1 MLALCIPLQVLAAEG
16 TEKPISISGAL
27 QRNKNTDTTQEEALE
42 KQIKKESFSG
52 DSGGSATTGGERED
66 LSQNSSNLAADAAA
80 RLQQLEA
87 IRAGDQSYLG
97 GDGTPSSANP
107 FGPQVTNSNAVRG
120 FVGGTVDS
128 EVLAFRMS
136 LAKLDNEGFALYGD
150 AESLNNAVQEYGRK
164 YYVACEEGAYYY
176 SPGTWSC
183 SITNRGKTMKKAADG
198 TITHSIL
205 YGLFKGESNDYVSRR
220 PSGVYEINLTEDS
233 IDDFMLEMSTIDA
246 YNNALYQ
253 EWKNG
258 SSAYPIVAVVEV
270 MGITVNGFRAT
281 DSQNRAW
288 VSVADCAYEIG
299 GSSAY
304 EAYLKLDMSTL
315 KQKLNTASKNTD
327 RYAAASD
334 LAIAKVTPMQLWIQN
349 SNRDEH
355 DWWPFFYSKHMFNT
369 WWPNGV
375 VSDSTVPPSDK
386 ERLASSWSEWA
397 YQLWQTRSNT
407 QSPIAGCTMFT
418 LTPGYGGQPSG
429 VFDWHIDAEGLP
441 LNASGHAEDKAVDD
455 TGGSTYKQCLVG
467 SVNLYNENWNE
478 WEWYLSE
485 KGVSQV
491 TLDIK
496 VYHTGMDSFS
506 LDYDKVKS
514 RSPGGNVSVYPV
526 DYVSTYSA
534 KDFINLL
541 KSNAE
546 SIPLVSRDKLG
557 PKVDDY
563 LSVSYAMTI
572 DVKLDSTG
580 EEIPLT
586 NEDVHWAIYGT
597 DEGRTFKFQQEIG
610 SAYSQI
616 KQGELDIV
624 DYEAMAGTPT
634 TEDLFI
640 SMGGEQYVVNMQYRY
655 VEDDY
660 VRTYMMETVPV
671 KNFTYYK
678 MGDKLQTQNYS
689 SSGSGEKASKTKP
702 ESNTKYLDDAETKID
717 LENSSIDVVAYEKY
731 KTAAQNNLS
740 LANTEIRQVLAAL
753 VQDTNKDVYGS
764 MYEVCVDAGT
774 VPSEFQE
781 FINNISWDTTGS
793 AAAKNTYNQYLST
806 AGENP
811 LSLYEFVSVI
821 DSSYTGDAYEAYKTY
836 CDARKLCP
844 IPKETFD
851 KYRAAYNVP
860 AAADYESAEV
870 TLFKGTDP
878 DTGEAFSIKAKLL
891 LTAGKGLMLHSG
903 THPDYAAWE
912 AERPDASDTHA
923 MAKWN
928 SDSKQEFQYIV
939 TYEWDASF
947 QYTVQLIFEGDAQL
961 SRECTVSPKELQNL
975 VELKQRFNKVK
986 YMDILDCAVWQLK
999 EGAEV
1004 GAGAILCSPN
1014 DGADKIIEKAVNQ
1027 LGYVYY
1033 DSDQGNTRG
1042 WDEATRTWRAIDAGD
1057 LEETGRLVN
1066 TFNEDE
1072 KERLASIPG
1081 AYKIK
1086 ELGDT
1091 IFFEY
1096 DPSSQG
1102 GRSHRSFYK
1111 FLAQAAALTFY
1122 KSEDTPYTN
1131 YIICTSDIMALN
1143 TGEPDGG
1150 EQRWLPF
1157 VGFQFN
1163 TEEYAGDESLFQYIL
1178 SPDSAVSQYFAAG
1191 YEIDGKNPNASAGT
1205 TWATPIFDEKS
1216 LYLGGIVE
1224 LNNNQAY
1231 SECTRESLCL
1241 ESSVPGAYSFVNNIS
1256 ESGQMPRVGYRG
1268 DWNTES
1274 EAHTAILLDYG
1285 SSFEPGAW
1293 FCFGETMEKHRAGVT
1308 NIGSDRKITW
1318 EDSNSRIATADKEFP
1333 YITGLNVVRDTPNN
1347 QYAMGEA
1354 ALFYNR
1360 AIYASTGMID
1370 GVLSS
1375 IIHTDYSNVKN
1386 GKLKEKHRSSNTQ
1399 GISLQA
1405 NYDDAWKSINDIVIF
1420 NPSSAQYAQVLTLS
1434 KYLPDAQNTEGSEAT
1449 TNPLR
1454 DQRTDMT
1461 FTDNDYNESVMRP
1474 SSDKDETSS
1483 VNKSIVSVSYEL
1495 KDTSDIDTSFYKYPE
1510 DYITNEE
1517 NSTKTTNYDYSKS
1530 SETQISTVEEGTY
1543 TFSMGGGYDFTTRL
1557 DSTDSVYV
1565 KRDENAVYLRGR
1577 NADLTFNEFVTD
1589 IGVQHANNQAYLNR
1603 IGYSPDMTEIPMS
1616 KGETLGIQVVDDSGV
1631 AIPKFLKG
1639 EIIHLSFKFASA
1651 FNEGSS
1657 PFNVYVDGVEV
1668 NTNDMNEQANPT
1680 AVKTFKWSEN
1690 GTRLDY
1696 YIDMPNDSTSGVVT
1710 LVANSNM
1717 SIMRSD
1723 IPILQFDDI
1732 LLFRV
1737 ASDPTQINVE
1747 PYNCNTLSYLYQS
1760 NASIHVTRNVT
1771 CYNNLIVSY
1780 VKTSGDILGVVT
1792 GSKLR
1797 VTVQLNAKSYSL
1809 KPEALADPHK
1819 VENRNW
1825 RYYVMGWSTTS
1836 GIVIDSPKH
1845 PLLYVESTELYW
1857 PGTSETVTVADLM
1870 SDACLVKLN
1879 DRLYV
1884 TTEKLGKEHKIPGA
1898 TSSVTSWDTF
1908 NLFSEIDVMI
1918 DVTNNPNLYPLHNI
1932 GSTSANVGERYGYE
1946 FFFKLDNS
1954 DGFLYNVKHATN
1966 LVYRWQWKEVEFD
1979 ENGREKDA
1987 DWQKDWE
1994 IKESKQSELV
2004 TTEVANGGIKDFL
2017 SLDDGFTIYYPNI
2030 GDFAGN
2036 GAKDIGNVQNILG
2049 HGWES
2054 PMDTSTWIYQKWVTF
2069 DMDVFMFHPT
2079 DPSVK
2084 YDPNNLDNLTFY
2096 PAGYIIP
2103 LGNYTGDSGPDDNDG
2118 HWDDYGKDDDGDNS
2132 NDYRYHF
2139 WVALSNGE
2147 QREAETDMATLNI
2160 NSTGNGANTG
2170 NTTPLNKE
2178 VPSPPLRY
2186 ANARKNTFLLL

>member
-485 KGVSQV
+485 KGVSEV

-506 LDYDKVKS
+506 LSYGDVLNRRDGPVEEGRTNYQVPLDKA
-514 RSPGGNVSVYPV
+514 
-526 DYVSTYSA
+526 T
-534 KDFINLL
+534 FIGYL

-563 LSVSYAMTI
+563 LSVSYAMTV

-928 SDSKQEFQYIV
+928 SDKKQEFQYIV

-1004 GAGAILCSPN
+1004 GAGAILCSQY
-1014 DGADKIIEKAVNQ
+1014 DGADKVIEMAVNQ

-1066 TFNEDE
+1066 TFNEAH

-1086 ELGDT
+1086 EIGDT

-1163 TEEYAGDESLFQYIL
+1163 TEEYAGDKSLFQYIL

-1274 EAHTAILLDYG
+1274 EAHAAILY
-1285 SSFEPGAW
+1285 
-1293 FCFGETMEKHRAGVT
+1293 
-1308 NIGSDRKITW
+1308 
-1318 EDSNSRIATADKEFP
+1318 
-1333 YITGLNVVRDTPNN
+1333 NN
-1347 QYAMGEA
+1347 
-1354 ALFYNR
+1354 
-1360 AIYASTGMID
+1360 AIYVSTGRID

-1375 IIHTDYSNVKN
+1375 IIHPGYSNVKN
-1386 GKLKEKHRSSNTQ
+1386 SKLQDKHR
-1399 GISLQA
+1399 A
-1405 NYDDAWKSINDIVIF
+1405 
-1420 NPSSAQYAQVLTLS
+1420 
-1434 KYLPDAQNTEGSEAT
+1434 
-1449 TNPLR
+1449 
-1454 DQRTDMT
+1454 
-1461 FTDNDYNESVMRP
+1461 
-1474 SSDKDETSS
+1474 
-1483 VNKSIVSVSYEL
+1483 
-1495 KDTSDIDTSFYKYPE
+1495 
-1510 DYITNEE
+1510 
-1517 NSTKTTNYDYSKS
+1517 
-1530 SETQISTVEEGTY
+1530 
-1543 TFSMGGGYDFTTRL
+1543 
-1557 DSTDSVYV
+1557 
-1565 KRDENAVYLRGR
+1565 
-1577 NADLTFNEFVTD
+1577 
-1589 IGVQHANNQAYLNR
+1589 
-1603 IGYSPDMTEIPMS
+1603 
-1616 KGETLGIQVVDDSGV
+1616 
-1631 AIPKFLKG
+1631 
-1639 EIIHLSFKFASA
+1639 
-1651 FNEGSS
+1651 
-1657 PFNVYVDGVEV
+1657 
-1668 NTNDMNEQANPT
+1668 
-1680 AVKTFKWSEN
+1680 
-1690 GTRLDY
+1690 
-1696 YIDMPNDSTSGVVT
+1696 
-1710 LVANSNM
+1710 
-1717 SIMRSD
+1717 
-1723 IPILQFDDI
+1723 
-1732 LLFRV
+1732 LL
-1737 ASDPTQINVE
+1737 
-1747 PYNCNTLSYLYQS
+1747 
-1760 NASIHVTRNVT
+1760 
-1771 CYNNLIVSY
+1771 
-1780 VKTSGDILGVVT
+1780 
-1792 GSKLR
+1792 
-1797 VTVQLNAKSYSL
+1797 
-1809 KPEALADPHK
+1809 
-1819 VENRNW
+1819 
-1825 RYYVMGWSTTS
+1825 
-1836 GIVIDSPKH
+1836 
-1845 PLLYVESTELYW
+1845 
-1857 PGTSETVTVADLM
+1857 
-1870 SDACLVKLN
+1870 
-1879 DRLYV
+1879 
-1884 TTEKLGKEHKIPGA
+1884 
-1898 TSSVTSWDTF
+1898 
-1908 NLFSEIDVMI
+1908 
-1918 DVTNNPNLYPLHNI
+1918 
-1932 GSTSANVGERYGYE
+1932 
-1946 FFFKLDNS
+1946 
-1954 DGFLYNVKHATN
+1954 
-1966 LVYRWQWKEVEFD
+1966 
-1979 ENGREKDA
+1979 
-1987 DWQKDWE
+1987 
-1994 IKESKQSELV
+1994 
-2004 TTEVANGGIKDFL
+2004 
-2017 SLDDGFTIYYPNI
+2017 
-2030 GDFAGN
+2030 AGN
-2036 GAKDIGNVQNILG
+2036 
-2049 HGWES
+2049 
-2054 PMDTSTWIYQKWVTF
+2054 
-2069 DMDVFMFHPT
+2069 
-2079 DPSVK
+2079 
-2084 YDPNNLDNLTFY
+2084 
-2096 PAGYIIP
+2096 
-2103 LGNYTGDSGPDDNDG
+2103 
-2118 HWDDYGKDDDGDNS
+2118 
-2132 NDYRYHF
+2132 
-2139 WVALSNGE
+2139 
-2147 QREAETDMATLNI
+2147 
-2160 NSTGNGANTG
+2160 
-2170 NTTPLNKE
+2170 
-2178 VPSPPLRY
+2178 
-2186 ANARKNTFLLL
+2186 